1 MWMNGKI
8 LMKHCL
14 KKRIFSNLN
23 MEAITDSDYMHGKRV
38 CKEFEIKNLVNF
50 MIFILKMRRY
60 I

>member
-1 MWMNGKI
+1 MW
-8 LMKHCL
+8 MKHCL